1 MGARMI
7 FTAFLKTLGQIG
19 DRAFRR
25 VLFLGIGL
33 SVLLL
38 AAIYAVLFFLIGWL
52 VPDTISLPWIG
63 QIGWVDDLTSWAS
76 LALMIVLSVFLM
88 VPVASAFTGIFL
100 DDVAEAVEAKH
111 YPGLP
116 KVKPIPV
123 LDQIRDSIGFLAVVI
138 GVNLVALALYFF
150 VGPFAPLLFWSVN
163 GFLLGREYFQMAAMR
178 RHGRTGAKALRR
190 QHGLTIFVA
199 GLLMAVPLSLP
210 LVNLVIPILGAAVF
224 THLVNGLSARSTA
237 PLS

>member
-1 MGARMI
+1 MI
-7 FTAFLKTLGQIG
+7 FSAFLKTLGQIG

-38 AAIYAVLFFLIGWL
+38 AAIYAALFFLIGWL
-52 VPDTISLPWIG
+52 VPDAVSLPWIG
-63 QIGWVDDLTSWAS
+63 QITWVDDLTSWAS
-76 LALMIVLSVFLM
+76 LLLMIVLSVFLM

-111 YPGLP
+111 YPTLP
-116 KVKPIPV
+116 KVRPIPV
-123 LDQIRDSIGFLAVVI
+123 LDQIRDSIGFLAVVV
-138 GVNLVALALYFF
+138 GVNLVALVLYFI
-150 VGPFAPLLFWSVN
+150 VGPFAPLLFWAVN

-178 RHGRTGAKALRR
+178 RLGRKGARALRR
-190 QHGLTIFVA
+190 RNGLTVFVA
-199 GLLMAVPLSLP
+199 GLLMAVPLSFP

-224 THLVNGLSARSTA
+224 THLVNGLVAREHGGQGGTSQ
-237 PLS
+237 